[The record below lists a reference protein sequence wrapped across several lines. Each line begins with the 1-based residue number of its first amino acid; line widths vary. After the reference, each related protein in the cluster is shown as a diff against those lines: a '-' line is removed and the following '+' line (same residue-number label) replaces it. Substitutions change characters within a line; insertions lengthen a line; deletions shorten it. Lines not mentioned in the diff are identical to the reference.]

1 MAVVQNPITGR
12 SKQKYASAIFSTW
25 KGINV
30 LRSLPLTV
38 ANPKTP
44 LQLLQ
49 RAKLAIMVAL
59 FRQMPGIVKIG
70 YRQQAVKKS
79 EYNAFASDTLKNAF
93 TGSTTETLEIDLADL
108 SVSKGTMASTQ
119 LTDFVPDGTTYT
131 IGWDE
136 TAPLAPGQA
145 ATDLAYAVIIGKRSS
160 DDQPIVLGVADP
172 VARSIGTLDIDDV
185 DVSGIDEV
193 HGYLFFASVVGNQV
207 SDSTFQTPA

>member
-1 MAVVQNPITGR
+1 MAVVQNPVTGR

-44 LQLLQ
+44 GQLLQ
-49 RAKLAIMVAL
+49 RAKLSITVAL
-59 FRQMPGIVKIG
+59 YRLMPGVVKIG

-93 TGSTTETLEIDLADL
+93 TGSTAETVEIDLTKL
-108 SVSKGTMASTQ
+108 SVSKGTMAPT
-119 LTDFVPDGTTYT
+119 PTTLVVMNGDT
-131 IGWDE
+131 MEIGWDE

-145 ATDLAYAVIIGKRSS
+145 ATDQANAVVIAK
-160 DDQPIVLGVADP
+160 DQTSGLPVVLGTASN
-172 VARSIGTLDIDDV
+172 VARSVGQIDVLNV
-185 DVSGIDEV
+185 DQTGMEETTV
-193 HGYLFFASVVGNQV
+193 YLYFASTVGNQV
-207 SDSTFQTPA
+207 SDSVYETPA

>member
-44 LQLLQ
+44 GQLLQ
-49 RAKLAIMVAL
+49 REKLSQTVGL
-59 FRQMPGIVKIG
+59 YRQLPGVIKVG
-70 YRQQAVKKS
+70 YRQQAVQKS

-93 TGSTTETLEIDLADL
+93 TGSTAETVEVSLPAL
-108 SVSKGTMASTQ
+108 SVSKGTMAATPV
-119 LTDFVPDGTTYT
+119 TTFVPDGGTYT
-131 IGWDE
+131 MEWDE
-136 TAPLAPGQA
+136 NAPLAPGQA
-145 ATDLAYAVIIGKRSS
+145 VTDLAHAVIIGK
-160 DDQPIVLGVADP
+160 DQTSGLPVVLGSAAP
-172 VARSIGTLDIDDV
+172 VARSVGTIDVENV
-185 DVSGIDEV
+185 DPTGIDEI

-207 SDSTFQTPA
+207 SDSEFQTPA

>member
-44 LQLLQ
+44 GQLLQ
-49 RAKLAIMVAL
+49 REKLSISVEL
-59 FRQMPGIVKIG
+59 YRQMPGVVKVG
-70 YRQQAVKKS
+70 YRQQAVQKS
-79 EYNAFASDTLKNAF
+79 EYNAFTSDTLKNAF
-93 TGSTTETLEIDLADL
+93 TGSTAETVEIDLPNL
-108 SVSKGTMASTQ
+108 TVSKGTMAATQ
-119 LTDFVPDGTTYT
+119 LTDFVPDGQTYE

-145 ATDLAYAVIIGKRSS
+145 ATDLAHAVIIGK
-160 DDQPIVLGVADP
+160 DQTTGRPVVLGTATP
-172 VARSIGTLDIDDV
+172 VARSIGTLDVENV
-185 DVSGIDEV
+185 DVSGMDEV